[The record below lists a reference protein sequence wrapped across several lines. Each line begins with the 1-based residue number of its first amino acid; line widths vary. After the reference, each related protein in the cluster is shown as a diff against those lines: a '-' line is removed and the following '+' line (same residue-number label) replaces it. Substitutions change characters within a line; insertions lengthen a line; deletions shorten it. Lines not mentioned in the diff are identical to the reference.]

1 MNTIYQMNANELDS
15 GVLES
20 IRAAYKDKQIE
31 IVVSEIDETEYL
43 MRSPA
48 NREFLLRAIERVEAG
63 VGIVTPDQE
72 EFQ

>member
-1 MNTIYQMNANELDS
+1 MNTIYQMNANELDI

-20 IRAAYKDKQIE
+20 TRAAYKDKQIE

>member
-1 MNTIYQMNANELDS
+1 MNTIYQMNANELDI